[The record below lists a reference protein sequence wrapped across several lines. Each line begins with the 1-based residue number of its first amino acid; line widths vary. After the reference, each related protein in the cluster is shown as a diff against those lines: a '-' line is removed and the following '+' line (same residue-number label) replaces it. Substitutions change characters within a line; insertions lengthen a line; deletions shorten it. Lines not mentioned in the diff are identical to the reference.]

1 MFSQSSRY
9 AKLPV
14 AELTTP
20 DGRTLR
26 YVTRRIIAS
35 PANTTRLLAHKVVQG
50 ERLDNV
56 TARHLGDPLLFWA
69 VCDANGAMRPDD
81 LVAEPGTSITIPLP
95 GV

>member
-1 MFSQSSRY
+1 VFSQSSRY

-26 YVTRRIIAS
+26 YVTRRIIA
-35 PANTTRLLAHKVVQG
+35 PASASTRLLAHKVVQG

-56 TARHLGDPLLFWA
+56 TARHLGDPLLFWV
-69 VCDANGAMRPDD
+69 VCDANGAMRPEE
-81 LVAEPGTSITIPLP
+81 LVEVPGRSITIPLP